1 MIQVTRVLEREYF
14 YTLGDAF
21 TNHIA
26 HAKKKKKKT
35 VSKILTVAIYSAKT
49 IGHSL
54 NISLNDC
61 QKWN

>member
-26 HAKKKKKKT
+26 HAKKKT

>member
-1 MIQVTRVLEREYF
+1 MIQVTKLLEREYF
-14 YTLGDAF
+14 DTLGDAF
-21 TNHIA
+21 TNHITF
-26 HAKKKKKKT
+26 AKKKKKKP
-35 VSKILTVAIYSAKT
+35 VSKILTVAIYSAKH

>member
-1 MIQVTRVLEREYF
+1 MIQVTRVFEREYF
-14 YTLGDAF
+14 DTLGDAF

-26 HAKKKKKKT
+26 RAKKKKKT

-49 IGHSL
+49 IGLSL
-54 NISLNDC
+54 IISLNDC